1 MKAVVTEL
9 RMAQRAMGKGAGFV
23 YGRGWNGGL
32 VVAGKRVLDSTPNP
46 EGHGCWNER
55 PRLGIATG
63 EVGFLRTAI
72 P

>member
-9 RMAQRAMGKGAGFV
+9 RMDQCTMGKGAGFV

-46 EGHGCWNER
+46 EGHGVLE
-55 PRLGIATG
+55 
-63 EVGFLRTAI
+63 
-72 P
+72 